1 MFTKSLSS
9 ASKLDKAIIASIAA
23 MLAMNVLVMAQQL
36 QSEPVL
42 ATSQVA
48 IADQQA

>member
-1 MFTKSLSS
+1 MFSKSLST
-9 ASKLDKAIIASIAA
+9 ATTLDKAIIASVAA

-42 ATSQVA
+42 AQGQPVA
-48 IADQQA
+48 TGQQA